1 MPEVTI
7 AEFEKWQMR
16 ANNEARVRVRKANAA
31 MAYAMAK
38 LWDWTRQ
45 RSLEEESDI
54 ERDRR

>member
-7 AEFEKWQMR
+7 EEFEKWQMR
-16 ANNEARVRVRKANAA
+16 ANNEARIRIRKANAA
-31 MAYAMAK
+31 IAYAMVD

-45 RSLEEESDI
+45 RALEEESDM